1 MVDSAERC
9 FFVVKKVMFAVD
21 EYKFKVHEHMFADGE
36 YKYTEH
42 EYKIEIV
49 LGKFRVTG
57 IFRCGMPANNA
68 RFL

>member
-1 MVDSAERC
+1 
-9 FFVVKKVMFAVD
+9 MFTVD

-36 YKYTEH
+36 HKFTAR
-42 EYKIEIV
+42 EYKIDIV
-49 LGKFRVTG
+49 LGQFRVTE